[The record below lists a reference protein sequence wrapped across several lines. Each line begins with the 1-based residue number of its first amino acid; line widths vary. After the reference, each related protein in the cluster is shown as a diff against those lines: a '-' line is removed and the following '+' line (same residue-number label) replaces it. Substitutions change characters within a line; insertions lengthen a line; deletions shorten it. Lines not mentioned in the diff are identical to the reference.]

1 MEGIHDNKDGI
12 KIIAREIKK
21 SLYSNANRDNQQL
34 SMMANMEAAVPSEAT
49 SAATPT
55 TATTPNP
62 PSIASTATTA
72 AIETAN
78 RFESLSNN
86 Q

>member
-1 MEGIHDNKDGI
+1 MEGIHYNKDVI
-12 KIIAREIKK
+12 KVIAREIKK

-55 TATTPNP
+55 TATDVNN
-62 PSIASTATTA
+62 A
-72 AIETAN
+72 AITNDSNTSIVTAN
-78 RFESLSNN
+78 QFSALSVE